1 MKLKDKIS
9 LITGAAQGIGRAIAL
24 KFADEGSDIVLVD
37 INEEKCKEVA
47 REIQSRN
54 RKSWIYRIDVS
65 DYKQVEELFNNEIEK
80 WGRID
85 VLVNNAGITRDNLIV
100 RMKEEEW
107 DDVIRIN
114 LKGVFNFCKVASRF
128 MMKQRSGVI
137 VNISS
142 IIGLVGNMG
151 QVNYSA
157 SKAGIIGITKSLA
170 KELASRNI
178 RVNAVAPGFIQTPM
192 TEELNEERKKLM
204 LEAIPLNRIGT
215 PEEVANLVLFLASG
229 ESSYITGQVINVDGG
244 MVM

>member
-1 MKLKDKIS
+1 MRLKDKIS
-9 LITGAAQGIGRAIAL
+9 LITGAAQGIGRTIAL

-37 INEEKCKEVA
+37 VNEEKCKGVA
-47 REIQSRN
+47 SEIQKRN
-54 RKSWIYRIDVS
+54 RKSWIYKMDVS
-65 DYKQVEELFNNEIEK
+65 DYKQVEGLFNNEMAK
-80 WGRID
+80 WGRVD

-114 LKGVFNFCKVASRF
+114 LKGTFNFCKVASRF

-137 VNISS
+137 INISS
-142 IIGLVGNMG
+142 IIGLVGNVG

-157 SKAGIIGITKSLA
+157 SKAGIVGITKSLA

-178 RVNAVAPGFIQTPM
+178 RVNAVAPGFIGTSM
-192 TEELNEERKKLM
+192 TKELNEERKKL
-204 LEAIPLNRIGT
+204 LLDAIPLNRIGT
-215 PEEVANLVLFLASG
+215 PEEVADIVLFLAGG
-229 ESSYITGQVINVDGG
+229 ESAYITGQVVNVDGG

>member
-1 MKLKDKIS
+1 MRLKDKIS

-24 KFADEGSDIVLVD
+24 KLAEEGSDIVLVD
-37 INEEKCKEVA
+37 VNVEKCQEVA
-47 REIQSRN
+47 NEIQKKN
-54 RKSWIYRIDVS
+54 RKFWIYKVDVS

-80 WGRID
+80 WGRVD

-114 LKGVFNFCKVASRF
+114 LKGVFNFCRAASKF

-137 VNISS
+137 INISS
-142 IIGLVGNMG
+142 IIGLVGNIG

-157 SKAGIIGITKSLA
+157 SKAGIIGLTKSLA
-170 KELASRNI
+170 KELASRTI
-178 RVNAVAPGFIQTPM
+178 RVNAVAPGFIQTSM
-192 TEELNEERKKLM
+192 TERLSEEQKQLM
-204 LEAIPLNRIGT
+204 LNAIPLKRIGT
-215 PEEVANLVLFLASG
+215 PEEVANLVLFLACD
-229 ESSYITGQVINVDGG
+229 ESSYTTGQIINVDGG

>member
-1 MKLKDKIS
+1 MRVKDKIS
-9 LITGAAQGIGRAIAL
+9 LITGAAQGIGRAIAI
-24 KFADEGSDIVLVD
+24 KFADEGSDVVLVD
-37 INEEKCKEVA
+37 INKEKCKEVA
-47 REIQSRN
+47 SEIQKRN
-54 RKSWIYRIDVS
+54 RKSWIYKVDVS
-65 DYKQVEELFNNEIEK
+65 DYKQVEELFNNEIET

-100 RMKEEEW
+100 RMKEGEW

-128 MMKQRSGVI
+128 MTKQRSGVI
-137 VNISS
+137 INISS
-142 IIGLVGNMG
+142 IIGLVGNIG

-178 RVNAVAPGFIQTPM
+178 RVNTVAPGFIQTPM
-192 TEELNEERKKLM
+192 TGELSEERKKLM

-215 PEEVANLVLFLASG
+215 PEEVADLVLFLASG
-229 ESSYITGQVINVDGG
+229 ESSYITGQVVNVDGG

>member
-1 MKLKDKIS
+1 MRLKDKIS
-9 LITGAAQGIGRAIAL
+9 LITGAAQGIGKTIAL
-24 KFADEGSDIVLVD
+24 KFADEGSDIILLD
-37 INEEKCKEVA
+37 INEEKCEEVA
-47 REIQSRN
+47 NEIKRKN
-54 RKSWIYRIDVS
+54 RKTWTYKIDVS
-65 DYKQVEELFNNEIEK
+65 DYKQVEELFNNEMAT
-80 WGRID
+80 WGRVD

-100 RMKEEEW
+100 RMKEAEW

-137 VNISS
+137 INISS
-142 IIGLVGNMG
+142 IIGLVGNIG

-157 SKAGIIGITKSLA
+157 SKAGILGITKSLA

-178 RVNAVAPGFIQTPM
+178 RVNAVAPGFIQTSM

-204 LEAIPLNRIGT
+204 LNAIPLNRIGT
-215 PEEVANLVLFLASG
+215 PEEVADAVLFLASG
-229 ESSYITGQVINVDGG
+229 ESSYITGQVINIDGG

>member
-9 LITGAAQGIGRAIAL
+9 LITGAAQGIGRAIAI
-24 KFADEGSDIVLVD
+24 KFADEGSDVVLVD
-37 INEEKCKEVA
+37 VNKEKCEEVA
-47 REIQSRN
+47 SEVQKRN
-54 RKSWIYRIDVS
+54 RKSWVYRIDVS
-65 DYKQVEELFNNEIEK
+65 DYKQVEEIFNNEIEK

-114 LKGVFNFCKVASRF
+114 LKGAFNFCKVTSRF
-128 MMKQRSGVI
+128 MMKQRTGTI

-142 IIGLVGNMG
+142 IIGIMGNAG

-157 SKAGIIGITKSLA
+157 SKAGIIGLTKSLA

-178 RVNAVAPGFIQTPM
+178 RVNAVAPGFIRTPM
-192 TEELNEERKKLM
+192 TGELSEERKKLM
-204 LEAIPLNRIGT
+204 LEVIPLSRIGT
-215 PEEVANLVLFLASG
+215 PEEVADLVLFLASG